1 MCYVPVS
8 ILLCLKE
15 KIVFCGLK
23 CVDFVLDFFNDKKKK
38 NVLLTCTFH
47 FVRDVSK
54 SVCLVFSKFLAVQD
68 FTQRFCSIHFW
79 LFKRVDDRYLVGV
92 DRRGQDS
99 LIVWLVEQCCYLG
112 RLLT

>member
-54 SVCLVFSKFLAVQD
+54 CVCLVLINLQQVSGCTGLYSEILQHTFLV
-68 FTQRFCSIHFW
+68 I
-79 LFKRVDDRYLVGV
+79 
-92 DRRGQDS
+92 
-99 LIVWLVEQCCYLG
+99 
-112 RLLT
+112 